1 MMAKL
6 VASVA
11 AAAFM
16 CALAAPAMAD
26 CTADIAKVEPAIMKV
41 SDAAK
46 KSAAEKQLTQAKD
59 AAKKKDEKGCT
70 NYLTAAKKT
79 AGVM

>member
-1 MMAKL
+1 MMGKL
-6 VASVA
+6 VASVV

-16 CALAAPAMAD
+16 CVLATPAMAD

-41 SDAAK
+41 SDTTKKAK
-46 KSAAEKQLTQAKD
+46 AEKEITEAKD

-70 NYLTAAKKT
+70 GYLTAAKKT
-79 AGVM
+79 AGVK